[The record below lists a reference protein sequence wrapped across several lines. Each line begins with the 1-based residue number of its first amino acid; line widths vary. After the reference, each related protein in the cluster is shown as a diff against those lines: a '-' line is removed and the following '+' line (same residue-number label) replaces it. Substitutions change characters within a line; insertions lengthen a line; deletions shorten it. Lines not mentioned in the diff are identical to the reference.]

1 MKQVRLKLGGSEKNV
16 QSGIEATGGRGTRIS
31 EGRLCRGVI
40 LLLEDKGDSVSG
52 IGSLITFAFSHVA
65 NGKLK

>member
-1 MKQVRLKLGGSEKNV
+1 MSGDAQTDV
-16 QSGIEATGGRGTRIS
+16 QSRIEATGDRGARIS

-52 IGSLITFAFSHVA
+52 IGSLAFGQVA
-65 NGKLK
+65 NGKLE

>member
-1 MKQVRLKLGGSEKNV
+1 MKKVRLMSGESEKSI
-16 QSGIEATGGRGTRIS
+16 QSGIEATGGRGARIS
-31 EGRLCRGVI
+31 KGRLCRGVI